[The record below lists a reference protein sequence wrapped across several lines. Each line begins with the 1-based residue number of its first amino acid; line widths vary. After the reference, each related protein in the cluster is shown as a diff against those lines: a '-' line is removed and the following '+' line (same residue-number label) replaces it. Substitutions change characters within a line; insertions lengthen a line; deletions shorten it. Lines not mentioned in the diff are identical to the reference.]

1 MDRRA
6 FLGTVV
12 GSLLA
17 APLAA
22 GAQEGKVWRIGY
34 LIASFFGAGH
44 PIAAFRQQLR
54 ELGYVEGQNVTL
66 EIRSAE
72 GRLEG
77 LPGLAAELVRLKV
90 DVIVAGGRGT
100 VEAAQMATAA
110 IPIVM
115 VIAADPVGSGF
126 VASLAR
132 PGGNITGLTVQYR
145 DVAGKRL
152 QLLKEAVPTLARVAV
167 VWESGGSPGARRS
180 VSEAMATAA
189 TALGLQL
196 QAVEVRSPRDLDGA
210 FTAATRNRAGAA
222 VVGGPIAFAH
232 RAQIAQLAIKRRLPV
247 VGPSSVYAEGGCLMG
262 YGPSYTDHTRRAA
275 YFVDR
280 ILKGAKPADLPI
292 EQPTKFE
299 LVINLKTAKAL
310 GLTIPP
316 SLLQRAD
323 QVIE

>member
-6 FLGTVV
+6 FLGTLA
-12 GSLLA
+12 GGLLA
-17 APLAA
+17 ALLAA
-22 GAQEGKVWRIGY
+22 EGQQGKVWRIGV
-34 LIASFFGAGH
+34 LTASVVEAGH

-90 DVIVAGGRGT
+90 DLIVGSGRGS
-100 VEAAQMATAA
+100 VEAAQLATTS

-132 PGGNITGLTVQYR
+132 PGGNITGLTVQYT

-152 QLLKEAVPTLARVAV
+152 QLLKEAVPNLARVAV
-167 VWESGGSPGARRS
+167 VLESGGFPAARRS
-180 VSEAMATAA
+180 VSEADAAAA

-196 QAVEVRSPRDLDGA
+196 QAVEVRSPSDLDGA
-210 FTAATRNRAGAA
+210 SRGDQEPGRCSRRGGPNSLCPPCQGRATRG
-222 VVGGPIAFAH
+222 
-232 RAQIAQLAIKRRLPV
+232 
-247 VGPSSVYAEGGCLMG
+247 
-262 YGPSYTDHTRRAA
+262 
-275 YFVDR
+275 
-280 ILKGAKPADLPI
+280 
-292 EQPTKFE
+292 
-299 LVINLKTAKAL
+299 
-310 GLTIPP
+310 
-316 SLLQRAD
+316 
-323 QVIE
+323 

>member
-1 MDRRA
+1 MDRRS
-6 FLGTVV
+6 FIGTLA
-12 GSLLA
+12 GGLLA

-22 GAQEGKVWRIGY
+22 EGQQGKVWRIGV
-34 LIASFFGAGH
+34 LTASLVEAGH

-77 LPGLAAELVRLKV
+77 LLGLAAELVRLKV
-90 DVIVAGGRGT
+90 DLIVGSGRGS
-100 VEAAQMATAA
+100 VEAAQLATTS

-126 VASLAR
+126 VASLTR
-132 PGGNITGLTVQYR
+132 PGGNITGLTVQYT

-152 QLLKEAVPTLARVAV
+152 QLLKEAVPNLARVSV
-167 VWESGGSPGARRS
+167 VLESGGFPAARRS
-180 VSEAMATAA
+180 VSEADAAAA

-196 QAVEVRSPRDLDGA
+196 QAVEVRSPSDLDGA
-210 FTAATRNRAGAA
+210 FTVATRNRAGAA

-232 RAQIAQLAIKRRLPV
+232 RAQVAQLAVKHRLPV

-262 YGPSYTDHTRRAA
+262 YVPTYTAHYRRAA

-292 EQPTKFE
+292 EQPTKFD

-323 QVIE
+323 QVLE